1 VADVG
6 VTEITEQFWR
16 GKRVFLTGHT
26 GFKGSW
32 LALWLDRLGADVFGF
47 ALAPPTVPSL
57 FEVAKIKMR
66 LRSSTLADI
75 RDAAAVERALRAAD
89 PDIVIHMAAQSLVR
103 PSYAAPLETF
113 SVNVMGTAHVLEA
126 ARRCPGIRVVVVVS
140 SDKCY
145 ENTAKQRP
153 YREIDPMGGHDPY
166 SASKGCAELLTA
178 SYAHSF
184 FKQDDGDGDTRCTVA
199 SARAG
204 NVIGGGDW
212 SIDRI
217 VPDFFRSVT
226 AGKALLVRNPDAVRP
241 WQHVLEPLG
250 GYLLLAERIAQEG
263 RTLCGGWNF
272 GPDRASCWPVAAV
285 VERLVS
291 LWGSGARWQH
301 EAGEPH
307 QREAA
312 YLSLDSEKARRE
324 LGWRPRWS
332 LDEALERTVAWAKA
346 YAAGTDMGNVCRAEI
361 EHYTASVAVH

>member
-1 VADVG
+1 MG
-6 VTEITEQFWR
+6 VTEISERFWR
-16 GKRVFLTGHT
+16 GRRVFLTGHT

-32 LALWLDRLGADVFGF
+32 LAVWLDRLGADVFGF

-57 FEVAKIKMR
+57 FEVAKIQTL
-66 LRSSTLADI
+66 LRSSTVADI
-75 RDAAAVERALRAAD
+75 RDFEAAERAIRAAE

-113 SVNVMGTAHVLEA
+113 STNVMGTAHVLEA

-145 ENTAKQRP
+145 QNAGERRP
-153 YREIDPMGGHDPY
+153 YRETDAMGGHDPY
-166 SASKGCAELLTA
+166 SASKGCVELLTA

-184 FKQDDGDGDTRCTVA
+184 FNLDETEGDTAPVVA
-199 SARAG
+199 SVRAG

-212 SIDRI
+212 SVDRI
-217 VPDFFRSVT
+217 VPDFFRSIA
-226 AGKALLVRNPDAVRP
+226 AGKALLVRNPEAVRP

-250 GYLLLAERIAQEG
+250 GYLLLAERIAEG
-263 RTLCGGWNF
+263 GRAFCGGWNF
-272 GPDRASCWPVAAV
+272 GPDDASCRPVAAV

-291 LWGSGARWQH
+291 LWGNGARWQH
-301 EAGEPH
+301 EAGQPH

-346 YAAGTDMGNVCRAEI
+346 YAAGADMGNVCRAEI
-361 EHYTASVAVH
+361 ERYMASAVVN